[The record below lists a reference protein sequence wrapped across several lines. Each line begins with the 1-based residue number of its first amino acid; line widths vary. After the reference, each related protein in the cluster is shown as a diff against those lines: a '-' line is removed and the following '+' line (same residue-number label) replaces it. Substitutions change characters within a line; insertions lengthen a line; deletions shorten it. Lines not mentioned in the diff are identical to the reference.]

1 MTDPPDTGKANAV
14 NRLLNIVSRLRG
26 PDGCPWDREQTLNSL
41 KQYLIEETYEVIE
54 AVESDDPGRHA
65 EELGDVLLQ
74 IVMQAHIRTEQKQFT
89 FDDVVNSIC
98 EKLIRRHPHVFGDV
112 KVSGSKEVL
121 RNWEIIKSGEKK
133 TAKKSVVEGIPRG
146 LPALQRAQRVQSRA
160 ARVGFDWTEL
170 KDVVSKVEEELAE
183 MKAAISEGDPASIKR
198 ETGDLLFAIVNLS
211 RFQNMS
217 AEECLDA
224 AISKFITRFQRVEQR
239 IHAEGRTF
247 ADCTLADMD
256 VHWEAVKNEERSSAS
271 AGNS

>member
-1 MTDPPDTGKANAV
+1 MTDPPDAGTANAM
-14 NRLLNIVSRLRG
+14 NRLLDIVSRLRG

-41 KQYLIEETYEVIE
+41 KQYLIEETYEVLE
-54 AVESDDPGRHA
+54 AVESDDPVRHT
-65 EELGDVLLQ
+65 EELGDLLLQ
-74 IVMQAHIRTEQKQFT
+74 IVMQARIREEQKHFT
-89 FDDVVNSIC
+89 FDNVVNTLC
-98 EKLIRRHPHVFGDV
+98 DKLIRRHPHVFGDV

-121 RNWEIIKSGEKK
+121 RNWETIKSGEKK
-133 TAKKSVVEGIPRG
+133 TTRQSVLEGIPRG

-183 MKAAISEGDPASIKR
+183 TKQAISEGDSAGIKR
-198 ETGDLLFAIVNLS
+198 ETGDLLFALVNLS

-224 AISKFITRFQRVEQR
+224 AISKFIVRFQRVEQR
-239 IHAEGRTF
+239 IRAEGRTF

-256 VHWEAVKNEERSSAS
+256 AHWEAVKNEEQASAS
-271 AGNS
+271 VDGS